1 MNKVGIVLNP
11 SHFAGDVPP
20 HGEET
25 LKKLSCW
32 LSDRKKKIL
41 ILDPFKSK
49 ALPRV
54 DMIVVLGGDGTL
66 LSVARWIAGSEI
78 PILAVNMGSLGF
90 LTEVTLSE
98 IYSSLEHVFKKEY
111 LEDPRMMLECVIERG
126 RKIIKKPTVLNDIV
140 VNKGPFA
147 RLIKMEVS
155 VNGQFVTSLRGDGLI
170 IATSTGSTGYTL
182 SAGGPIVHPSV
193 DAIVL
198 TPIAPHTLT
207 NRPIVVPSN
216 VEVRVLL
223 KGNEPEVSPVVTF
236 DGQGVFPLE
245 TNDQV
250 CIKAS
255 RSRLKLIQSPHRNYY
270 QVLREKLKWG
280 GGRPPGENTA
290 LVGAVKQIGRS
301 KI

>member
-1 MNKVGIVLNP
+1 MNKIGIVLKP
-11 SHFAGDVPP
+11 DHFTGHVAP

-32 LSDRKKKIL
+32 LSDRKKKVFVI
-41 ILDPFKSK
+41 DPFKNK
-49 ALPRV
+49 TLPRV

-66 LSVARWIAGSEI
+66 LSVARWVAGSDI

-90 LTEVTLSE
+90 LTEVTLNE
-98 IYSSLEHVFKKEY
+98 LYSSLEHVFKKEY
-111 LEDPRMMLECVIERG
+111 LEDPRMMLSCVIERG
-126 RKIIKKPTVLNDIV
+126 QKVIKKPTVLNDIV

-207 NRPIVVPSN
+207 NRPIVIPSD

-223 KGNEPEVSPVVTF
+223 KNNEASPVVSF

-255 RSRLKLIQSPHRNYY
+255 ASRLKLIRSPHRNYY

-280 GGRPPGENTA
+280 EEAPASSG
-290 LVGAVKQIGRS
+290 
-301 KI
+301 

>member
-1 MNKVGIVLNP
+1 MNKIGIVLKP
-11 SHFAGDVPP
+11 SPY
-20 HGEET
+20 GEET
-25 LKKLSCW
+25 FKKLSFW
-32 LSDRKKKIL
+32 LSDRKKKVVVI
-41 ILDPFKSK
+41 DPFKQK
-49 ALPRV
+49 TMPRL
-54 DMIVVLGGDGTL
+54 DMVIVLGGDGTL
-66 LSVARWIAGSEI
+66 LSVARWMAGNAI
-78 PILAVNMGSLGF
+78 PILAVNMGNLGF

-98 IYSSLEHVFKKEY
+98 LYSSLEHVFQKEY
-111 LEDPRMMLECVIERG
+111 LEDPRMMLTCVIERG

-155 VNGQFVTSLRGDGLI
+155 VDGQFVTSLQGDGLI
-170 IATSTGSTGYTL
+170 IASSTGSTGYTL

-207 NRPIVVPSN
+207 NRPIVIPSN

-223 KGNEPEVSPVVTF
+223 KNNEASPVVTF

-250 CIKAS
+250 CITAS
-255 RSRLKLIQSPHRNYY
+255 PSRLKLIRSPHRNYY

-280 GGRPPGENTA
+280 AEVPAESGMTT
-290 LVGAVKQIGRS
+290 LVGAVK
-301 KI
+301 K

>member
-1 MNKVGIVLNP
+1 MRKIGIVLKP
-11 SHFAGDVPP
+11 HHP

-25 LKKLSCW
+25 LKKLSAW
-32 LSDRKKKIL
+32 LCEREKKVL
-41 ILDPFKSK
+41 VVDPFTKDK
-49 ALPRV
+49 RLPRV
-54 DMIVVLGGDGTL
+54 DMIIVLGGDGTL
-66 LSVARWIAGSEI
+66 LSVARWVADSEI

-111 LEDPRMMLECVIERG
+111 LEDPRMMLTCVIQRG

-155 VNGQFVTSLRGDGLI
+155 VNGQFLTSLRGDGLI
-170 IATSTGSTGYTL
+170 VASSTGSTGYTL
-182 SAGGPIVHPSV
+182 SAGGPIVHPSL
-193 DAIVL
+193 DAVVL

-207 NRPIVVPSN
+207 NRPIVIPSD
-216 VEVRVLL
+216 VEVRILS
-223 KGNEPEVSPVVTF
+223 KDSEASPVITF

-245 TNDQV
+245 ADDQV

-255 RSRLKLIQSPHRNYY
+255 PIRLKLIQSPHRNYY

-280 GGRPPGENTA
+280 QEAREARSP
-290 LVGAVKQIGRS
+290 AVIAA
-301 KI
+301 

>member
-1 MNKVGIVLNP
+1 MNKIGVVLKP
-11 SHFAGDVPP
+11 GHLHGD
-20 HGEET
+20 ET
-25 LKKLSCW
+25 FKKLSCW
-32 LSDRKKKIL
+32 LSDRKKKVVIV
-41 ILDPFKSK
+41 DPFKNK
-49 ALPRV
+49 ALPQI
-54 DMIVVLGGDGTL
+54 DMLIVLGGDGTL
-66 LSVARWIAGSEI
+66 LSVVRFVAGHEI

-98 IYSSLEHVFKKEY
+98 IYTSLEHVFKKEY

-126 RKIIKKPTVLNDIV
+126 RKVIRKPTVLNDIV

-155 VNGQFVTSLRGDGLI
+155 VEGQFVTSLRGDGLI

-207 NRPIVVPSN
+207 NRPIVIPSN
-216 VEVRVLL
+216 VEVRVLS
-223 KGNEPEVSPVVTF
+223 KNNEASPVVTF
-236 DGQGVFPLE
+236 DGVGVFPLLPA
-245 TNDQV
+245 DQV

-255 RSRLKLIQSPHRNYY
+255 PGRLKLIRSPHRNYY

-280 GGRPPGENTA
+280 QGE
-290 LVGAVKQIGRS
+290 

>member
-1 MNKVGIVLNP
+1 MNKIGIVLKP
-11 SHFAGDVPP
+11 SPQA
-20 HGEET
+20 EET
-25 LKKLSCW
+25 LKKLSSW
-32 LSDRKKKIL
+32 LCDRKKKVL
-41 ILDPFKSK
+41 VLDPFKNK
-49 ALPRV
+49 TLPRV
-54 DMIVVLGGDGTL
+54 DIIVVLGGDGTL

-98 IYSSLEHVFKKEY
+98 LYSSLEHVFKKEY
-111 LEDPRMMLECVIERG
+111 LEDPRMMLSCVIERG

-170 IATSTGSTGYTL
+170 IASSTGSTGYTL

-207 NRPIVVPSN
+207 NRPIVIPSN

-223 KGNEPEVSPVVTF
+223 KDNEASPVVTF
-236 DGQGVFPLE
+236 DGQDVFPLE
-245 TNDQV
+245 TDDQV

-255 RSRLKLIQSPHRNYY
+255 TSRLKLIRSPHRDYY

-280 GGRPPGENTA
+280 QGE
-290 LVGAVKQIGRS
+290 

>member
-1 MNKVGIVLNP
+1 
-11 SHFAGDVPP
+11 
-20 HGEET
+20 
-25 LKKLSCW
+25 
-32 LSDRKKKIL
+32 
-41 ILDPFKSK
+41 
-49 ALPRV
+49 
-54 DMIVVLGGDGTL
+54 
-66 LSVARWIAGSEI
+66 
-78 PILAVNMGSLGF
+78 
-90 LTEVTLSE
+90 VTLSE
-98 IYSSLEHVFKKEY
+98 LYSSLEHVFKKEY
-111 LEDPRMMLECVIERG
+111 LEDPRMMLSCVIERG

-170 IATSTGSTGYTL
+170 IASSTGSTGYTL

-207 NRPIVVPSN
+207 NRPIVIPSN

-223 KGNEPEVSPVVTF
+223 KDNEASPVVTF
-236 DGQGVFPLE
+236 DGQDVFPLE
-245 TNDQV
+245 TDDQV

-255 RSRLKLIQSPHRNYY
+255 TSRLKLIRSPHRDYY

-280 GGRPPGENTA
+280 QGE
-290 LVGAVKQIGRS
+290 